1 MEETAN
7 LVRTASLLALC
18 LLAACSTNQGG
29 YRTTSSVE
37 QRLIGMPIDEVA
49 FKLGAPT
56 NSVDISGSQKIWS
69 YRSDS
74 HSEWQLVGGKC
85 DISVT
90 FEDGIVV
97 RAVVNKTDHSPLSAP
112 MAACSGIIGNLD

>member
-1 MEETAN
+1 
-7 LVRTASLLALC
+7 
-18 LLAACSTNQGG
+18 
-29 YRTTSSVE
+29 
-37 QRLIGMPIDEVA
+37 MPIDEVA

-56 NSVDISGSQKIWS
+56 NSIDISGSQKIWS

-85 DISVT
+85 DISIT
-90 FEDGIVV
+90 FQDGIAV